1 MASGAATSAPK
12 AQPWDAPR
20 ARHPVSGR
28 VDVPGSKSETNRAL
42 VLAAVAD
49 GPSTVSGALDARD
62 SRLMRAA
69 LIALGADIGPLDAG
83 RTHVTPPAPI
93 APAAEP
99 VDVGLAGNV
108 MRFVPPLA
116 ALAAG
121 RTRFVGDPEASRRP
135 VAPLLDGLRQLGAIV
150 EGDRIP
156 FAVTGGTLRGRRVS
170 IDASES
176 SQFVSGL
183 LLAAPRFPEGLDL
196 HHAAA
201 GGAGVPSR
209 PHIDMT
215 VTMLTERGVSISCPD
230 ENSWS
235 VAPGPVAARDQR
247 IEPDLTNAAVFLA
260 VAAVTGGEVV
270 VPGWPVRT
278 TQGGDRIR
286 DLLTRMGA
294 EVRLEGDDLHVRG
307 RGGLI
312 GVDADLHE
320 SSELTPV
327 AAALGALA
335 EGTTTI
341 RGVAHIR
348 GHETDRLAALAKELT
363 KVGARVDEL
372 DDGLR
377 IVGRG
382 PEALHGARLATY
394 ADHRLAHAAALVG
407 AAVAGVSLD
416 DVACTSKTLPDF
428 PAMWSALLGDRA

>member
-1 MASGAATSAPK
+1 MAAGAATSVPEAR
-12 AQPWDAPR
+12 PWDAPVAGR
-20 ARHPVSGR
+20 PVTGR

-49 GPSTVSGALDARD
+49 GPCTLTGALDARD

-69 LIALGADIGPLDAG
+69 LIALGARIDPLG
-83 RTHVTPPAPI
+83 SSETRVSPPEAI
-93 APAAEP
+93 SPAAEP

-116 ALAAG
+116 ALAPG

-135 VAPLLDGLRQLGAIV
+135 VAPLLDGLRQLGV
-150 EGDRIP
+150 GVDGDRVP
-156 FAVTGGTLRGRRVS
+156 FAVSGGTLRGRRAT

-183 LLAAPRFPEGLDL
+183 LLAAPRFPEGLEL
-196 HHAAA
+196 HHRGA

-215 VTMLTERGVSISCPD
+215 VAMLAARGVTISCPD
-230 ENSWS
+230 EASWS

-260 VAAVTGGEVV
+260 VAAATGGEVV
-270 VPGWPVRT
+270 VPGWPSRT
-278 TQGGDRIR
+278 TQGGDQVR
-286 DLLTRMGA
+286 DLLARMGA
-294 EVRLEGDDLHVRG
+294 EVRLDGDDLHVRG
-307 RGGLI
+307 TGGLV

-348 GHETDRLAALAKELT
+348 GHETDRLAALATEL
-363 KVGARVDEL
+363 ARLGVQVEEL

-377 IVGRG
+377 IAGRG
-382 PEALHGARLATY
+382 PGVLHGTRLATY
-394 ADHRLAHAAALVG
+394 ADHRLAHAAALLG
-407 AAVAGVSLD
+407 AVVPGVSLD

-428 PAMWSALLGDRA
+428 PRMWSTLLGGGA